1 MTITLLTPRDL
12 TIGGR
17 TVTYPAGALV
27 TLDAATETGLINSK
41 EATATLTGG
50 ITYTPPVPSGQPVPL
65 MVIPSAQEVGD
76 ILAGDTL
83 LSIPVI
89 KSFPDFSPSIL
100 ASFVAET
107 TASQSGTT
115 VTVNAP
121 AHGIVGSNA
130 RNGYRIYYPGSA
142 SIPAGWHPGFV
153 WVDANT
159 ITFQRAA
166 TATVASESVNGGA
179 AYTAVTTFFSL
190 TLPGGSMGPNG
201 RARTLVRRMGDT
213 TAASKVVRIQLPGGA
228 TVGYWLLTASAY
240 SFGGMTFFNKGAE
253 NVQASV
259 PTIDASSHQVDYTA
273 TMNSAVDNVVA
284 LAGSVSAA
292 AGWLAIDYAEMEILR
307 R

>member
-1 MTITLLTPRDL
+1 MTIKLLTPRDL

-50 ITYTPPVPSGQPVPL
+50 IAYTPPVPSGQPVPL
-65 MVIPSAQEVGD
+65 TVIPSDQEVGD

-100 ASFVAET
+100 ASFVAGT

-142 SIPAGWHPGFV
+142 SIPAGWYPGFV

-159 ITFQRAA
+159 ITFQRVTA
-166 TATVASESVNGGA
+166 ATVASESVNGGA
-179 AYTAVTTFFSL
+179 VYTAVTTFFTI
-190 TLPGGSMGPNG
+190 TLPGRSLGQRG
-201 RARTLVRRMGDT
+201 RCRISLRRIGDAT
-213 TAASKVVRIQLPGGA
+213 SASKVVRVILPGGV
-228 TVGYWLLTASAY
+228 TIGYWLLTTQSF
-240 SFGGMTFFNKGAE
+240 SFGGMTFFNKDSE
-253 NVQASV
+253 SVQAAVPNVDGGSHFSEYGATVNTTFDQPVSV
-259 PTIDASSHQVDYTA
+259 
-273 TMNSAVDNVVA
+273 
-284 LAGSVSAA
+284 AGNVSAA
-292 AGWLAIDYAEMEILR
+292 GAWLGIDFAEMEIVKR
-307 R
+307 